1 MSILTILTFPDP
13 LLRQKAKPVTQFDTA
28 LADTLNNMVETMRAS
43 NGVGLAAT
51 QVGIMSRL
59 FVLEFKKY
67 RLKMVNPE
75 IIKISGPEHT
85 LEEACLSLPNVA
97 RMVTRPHTVLVSY
110 QSEDGTAHKEV
121 FKGFTA
127 RIIQHEL
134 DHLDGILIIDR
145 SDVEPPND

>member
-28 LADTLNNMVETMRAS
+28 LADTLNNMVDTMRAS

-51 QVGIMSRL
+51 QVGIMSRF

-75 IIKISGPEHT
+75 IIKVSGGEYT
-85 LEEACLSLPNVA
+85 AEEACLSLPNVA
-97 RMVTRPHTVLVSY
+97 RMVTRANTVLVAY
-110 QSEDGTAHKEV
+110 QSEDGTPHKEV

-145 SDVEPPND
+145 SNVEPPND